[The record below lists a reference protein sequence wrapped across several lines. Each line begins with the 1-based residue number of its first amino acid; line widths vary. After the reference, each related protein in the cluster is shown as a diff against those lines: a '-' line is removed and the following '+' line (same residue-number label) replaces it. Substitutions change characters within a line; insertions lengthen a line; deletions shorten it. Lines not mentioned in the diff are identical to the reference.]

1 MVVNPLQRF
10 ENVPVHRFFLPFPCF
25 YPDNNVSLHRPK
37 VGKVA
42 EMAPKQGGKV
52 TETAI
57 KKVGKVAETPPKQVG
72 KVTKE
77 QLYNKFRYA

>member
-1 MVVNPLQRF
+1 M
-10 ENVPVHRFFLPFPCF
+10 
-25 YPDNNVSLHRPK
+25 HRPK

-52 TETAI
+52 TKTAL
-57 KKVGKVAETPPKQVG
+57 KRVGKVAEIPLKQGG

-77 QLYNKFRYA
+77 HLEAIEKYGIFDEYRKTYKPVKKIIDKGIFRN